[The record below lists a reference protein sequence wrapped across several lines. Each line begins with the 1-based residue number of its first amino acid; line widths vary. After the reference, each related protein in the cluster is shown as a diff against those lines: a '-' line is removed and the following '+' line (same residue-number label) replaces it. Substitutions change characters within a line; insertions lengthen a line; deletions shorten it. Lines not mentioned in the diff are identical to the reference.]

1 VRRERKHPVSTP
13 MAVGPNAGPDRA
25 PARTPS
31 LAGLI
36 PAAGFLLTSF
46 PLGIFWFAALAAP
59 ILLFGFLATG
69 WLAVMA
75 LGSLWWTGSQLSW
88 TLGRGLALIAAPL
101 TALSVRGGR
110 VERRRLAGSLG
121 YPVPAPYHR
130 QPRGTM
136 LDRAHARAAD
146 PAAWRDL
153 AYLLLLLP
161 VGAVG
166 FTVVVASFVAVV
178 GTMTLPAWLFV
189 GFPDGAPLW
198 REVRIDTPPEA
209 LIVAVVALPV
219 STLAAYLLIAG
230 VSRAHAALGGA
241 LLGPGK
247 SARLAER
254 VEVLTESRSRAMEAA
269 IAERRRL
276 ERDLHDGAQQRLVS
290 LAMDLG
296 MAKEK
301 LDKDP
306 EAVRGLV
313 EEAHSEARRV
323 LSEIRDLVRGIH
335 PAILTDRGLDPALS
349 ALAGRSRIP
358 VVVDVRLEDRLPEA
372 VETTAYFVAAEALSN
387 AAKHS
392 GASEAGVAVWRE
404 RAPEDSLV
412 VEVTDDGAGGASP
425 VAGGGLSG
433 LGDRLSALDGR
444 LLVRSPEGGPTL
456 VRAEIPLGTTH
467 LKP

>member
-1 VRRERKHPVSTP
+1 MSAP

-25 PARTPS
+25 PARPPS

-59 ILLFGFLATG
+59 ILLFGFLAAG

-75 LGSLWWTGSQLSW
+75 LGSLWWTGNKLSR

-121 YPVPAPYHR
+121 YPVPAPYRR

-161 VGAVG
+161 VGALG
-166 FTVVVASFVAVV
+166 FAVVVASFVAVV

-198 REVRIDTPPEA
+198 REVRIDTLPEA

-230 VSRAHAALGGA
+230 VSRAHSALGGA
-241 LLGPGK
+241 LLGPSK
-247 SARLAER
+247 SVRLAER
-254 VEVLTESRSRAMEAA
+254 VEVLTESRSRAM
-269 IAERRRL
+269 
-276 ERDLHDGAQQRLVS
+276 
-290 LAMDLG
+290 
-296 MAKEK
+296 
-301 LDKDP
+301 
-306 EAVRGLV
+306 
-313 EEAHSEARRV
+313 
-323 LSEIRDLVRGIH
+323 
-335 PAILTDRGLDPALS
+335 
-349 ALAGRSRIP
+349 
-358 VVVDVRLEDRLPEA
+358 
-372 VETTAYFVAAEALSN
+372 
-387 AAKHS
+387 
-392 GASEAGVAVWRE
+392 
-404 RAPEDSLV
+404 
-412 VEVTDDGAGGASP
+412 
-425 VAGGGLSG
+425 
-433 LGDRLSALDGR
+433 
-444 LLVRSPEGGPTL
+444 
-456 VRAEIPLGTTH
+456 
-467 LKP
+467 